1 MTELEKYYNKFNED
15 KRLTRRHG
23 RVEYITSM
31 KYIHACIDAVLAERN
46 EAGGRVQTGDASGNA
61 DAKAQSVAGDL
72 SVNTDVKEQSVAG
85 DTSEHT
91 GACTPADIRILDVGA
106 GTGRYS
112 VALAGEGYDVTAVEL
127 VKYNLGILKSK
138 KSSVKAFQGNALN
151 LSRFADSS
159 FDITL
164 LFGPMY
170 HLYTFEDKHRALE
183 EAKRVTRPGG
193 RILVAYC
200 MNEYGV
206 LLYGFRDGNVKQCL
220 EDGRLSKDFKCVPHP
235 EDLYDYMRLED
246 IDALN
251 AASGLERY
259 KIISPDGPANYMR
272 PVLNAM
278 DEETFDLFVQYHL
291 SVCERPDLIGAG
303 AHTLDILIR

>member
-23 RVEYITSM
+23 KVEYITSM
-31 KYIHACIDAVLAERN
+31 KYIHQCIDELIENRQN
-46 EAGGRVQTGDASGNA
+46 DGN
-61 DAKAQSVAGDL
+61 KS
-72 SVNTDVKEQSVAG
+72 
-85 DTSEHT
+85 DTAACSE
-91 GACTPADIRILDVGA
+91 IRILDIGA

-112 VALAGEGYDVTAVEL
+112 VALAEEGYDVTAVEL

-138 KSSVKAFQGNALN
+138 GSSVKAYQGNALK
-151 LSRFADSS
+151 LSRFADCS

-170 HLYTFEDKHRALE
+170 HLYTFEDKRKALQ

-206 LLYGFRDGNVKQCL
+206 LLYGFRDGNAKQCL
-220 EDGRLSKDFKCVPHP
+220 EDGRLSQDFHCTPQ
-235 EDLYDYMRLED
+235 EGDLYDYMRIED

-251 AASGLERY
+251 RAADLKRI

-272 PVLNAM
+272 PVLYYM
-278 DEETFDLFVQYHL
+278 DEETFELFIQYHL
-291 SVCERPDLIGAG
+291 SVCERQDLIGAG
-303 AHTLDILIR
+303 AHTLDILER